1 MIDRVWASIFVM
13 AAVTIANRT
22 LGFVNAPVIG
32 QRLAAVLSDTT
43 VDLDVYDRRRKLMA
57 KVLSDAG
64 VEFEMPKGAFYFFAK
79 SPVPDDAVFVDAL
92 LQERI
97 LVVPGSGFGFSG
109 YVRLSCSVDEEIIA
123 RSADGFRRVME
134 SFRK

>member
-1 MIDRVWASIFVM
+1 
-13 AAVTIANRT
+13 
-22 LGFVNAPVIG
+22 
-32 QRLAAVLSDTT
+32 
-43 VDLDVYDRRRKLMA
+43 MA

-109 YVRLSCSVDEEIIA
+109 YVRLSCSVDEDIIA